1 VNALESIRIAIGA
14 LSANKLRSGLTMLG
28 IIIGVAA
35 IVCVESV
42 GAGARA
48 EVAEKI
54 RTLGAN
60 LLLIMPGAP
69 RAGAARLETG
79 TMATLTEDDAAAIRR
94 QVANVQVAAPLL
106 SRSKQLVAGDRNW
119 AALVAGIDPDY
130 LVAREWRIASGRSFA
145 ANELDQSA
153 KVAIVGSVIDDELFA
168 RRSAV
173 GETFRIGD
181 VPFMVIGVLDKKGIG
196 SAGRSQDDVVFIPLS
211 TAKSRVLGAVRGNTR
226 EALDF
231 ISLKVS
237 DAAAIDEAK
246 KEVEAL
252 LRQRHR
258 IRKDATSDFTIEDPA
273 DVLTAREGAVRTLDL
288 LLLSVASVS
297 LLVGGISIMNIMIVS
312 VTERTREI
320 GLRMALGARRVDIRF
335 QFLIEALTITFIGGL
350 LGSLIGAIAAVA
362 IALKAGWPV
371 LISPSAILLS
381 CGFSGLVGTVFGLY
395 PAHRA
400 SQLDPIVALRFE

>member
-1 VNALESIRIAIGA
+1 MNVLDSIQIAIGA
-14 LSANKLRSGLTMLG
+14 LNANKLRSGLTMLG

-48 EVAEKI
+48 EVTEKI

-69 RAGAARLETG
+69 RSGSATLETG
-79 TMATLTEDDAAAIRR
+79 TIATLTEDDASSIRR

-106 SRSKQLVAGDRNW
+106 SRSKHLVASDRNW
-119 AALVAGIDPDY
+119 ASLVAGINPDY

-145 ANELDQSA
+145 ASELDSSA
-153 KVAIVGSVIDDELFA
+153 KVAIIGSIIESELFPG
-168 RRSAV
+168 RSSV
-173 GETFRIGD
+173 GETLRIGE
-181 VPFMVIGVLDKKGIG
+181 VPFTVIAVLDKKGIG

-211 TAKSRVLGAVRGNTR
+211 TAKRRVLGAVRGNSR
-226 EALDF
+226 ESLDF
-231 ISLKVS
+231 ISIKLT
-237 DAAAIDEAK
+237 DAAAIDDAK
-246 KEVEAL
+246 IEIEAL

-258 IRKDATSDFTIEDPA
+258 IRGDAASDFTIENPA

-320 GLRMALGARRVDIRF
+320 GLRMAMGARRADIRF
-335 QFLIEALTITFIGGL
+335 QFLIEALTITSIGGL
-350 LGSLIGAIAAVA
+350 LGGLIGTIAAVV
-362 IALKAGWPV
+362 IALNANWPV
-371 LISPSAILLS
+371 LISPWAILLS
-381 CGFSGLVGTVFGLY
+381 CGFTGFIGTTFGLY
-395 PAHRA
+395 PANRA
-400 SQLDPIVALRFE
+400 AQLDPIVALRFE

>member
-1 VNALESIRIAIGA
+1 MNVLDSIQIAIGA
-14 LSANKLRSGLTMLG
+14 LNANKLRSGLTMLG

-48 EVAEKI
+48 EVTEKI

-69 RAGAARLETG
+69 RSGSATLETG
-79 TMATLTEDDAAAIRR
+79 TIATLTEDDASSIRR

-106 SRSKQLVAGDRNW
+106 SRSKHLVASDRNW
-119 AALVAGIDPDY
+119 ASLVAGINPDY

-145 ANELDQSA
+145 ASELDSSA
-153 KVAIVGSVIDDELFA
+153 KVAIIGSIIESELFPG
-168 RRSAV
+168 RSSV
-173 GETFRIGD
+173 GETLRIGE
-181 VPFMVIGVLDKKGIG
+181 VPFTVIGVLDKKGIG

-211 TAKSRVLGAVRGNTR
+211 TAKRRVLGAVRGNSR
-226 EALDF
+226 ESLDF
-231 ISLKVS
+231 ISIKLT
-237 DAAAIDEAK
+237 DAAAIDDAK
-246 KEVEAL
+246 IEIEAL

-258 IRKDATSDFTIEDPA
+258 IRGDAASDFTIENPA

-320 GLRMALGARRVDIRF
+320 GLRMAMGARRADIRF
-335 QFLIEALTITFIGGL
+335 QFLIEALTITSIGGL
-350 LGSLIGAIAAVA
+350 LGGLIGTIAAVV
-362 IALKAGWPV
+362 IALNANWPV
-371 LISPSAILLS
+371 LISPWAILLS
-381 CGFSGLVGTVFGLY
+381 CGFTGFIGTTFGLY
-395 PAHRA
+395 PANRA
-400 SQLDPIVALRFE
+400 AQLDPIVALRFE